1 MQRILRLACLCGALA
16 AATLQ
21 AQSTLPAGTWRI
33 PDAPAELRD
42 AVSRADLLILS
53 LQDALQRELMGA
65 LAQGGPAFALQ
76 SCHIDVVGTA
86 RRIERQRDV
95 HVGRTSDRLRNP
107 ANAPR
112 PWAAALVKANAGRST
127 RDVPGF
133 AVDLGDAVGVLR
145 PIAHQP
151 MCDSCHGATGQID
164 PAVRRAVQQRYPA
177 DSATGF
183 TTGEIR
189 GWFWVEVPKTK
200 HQPAG
205 E

>member
-16 AATLQ
+16 ASTLQ

-33 PDAPAELRD
+33 PDAPAEMRD

-76 SCHIDVVGTA
+76 SCHIDVVGTT

-151 MCDSCHGATGQID
+151 MCDSCHGVTGQ
-164 PAVRRAVQQRYPA
+164 
-177 DSATGF
+177 
-183 TTGEIR
+183 
-189 GWFWVEVPKTK
+189 
-200 HQPAG
+200 
-205 E
+205 

>member
-1 MQRILRLACLCGALA
+1 MQRILRLACLCGALS

-21 AQSTLPAGTWRI
+21 AQPTLPAGTWRI
-33 PDAPAELRD
+33 PDAPAEMRE
-42 AVSRADLLILS
+42 AVSRADLLILT
-53 LQDALQRELMGA
+53 LHDALQRELIGA

-76 SCHIDVVGTA
+76 SCHIDVVGAT
-86 RRIERQRDV
+86 RRIERQRNV
-95 HVGRTSDRLRNP
+95 HAGRTSDRLRNL

-112 PWAAALVKANAGRST
+112 PWAAALVKSNAGRFT
-127 RDVPGF
+127 RDVPGL
-133 AVDLGDAVGVLR
+133 AEDLGDAVGVLR

-164 PAVRRAVQQRYPA
+164 PAVRRAVRQRYPA

-189 GWFWVEVPKTK
+189 GWFWVEVPKTGPRR
-200 HQPAG
+200 HG

>member
-1 MQRILRLACLCGALA
+1 MPRILRLAFLYGALV

-21 AQSTLPAGTWRI
+21 AQSTLPPGTWRI
-33 PDAPAELRD
+33 PDAPVEMREAL
-42 AVSRADLLILS
+42 SRADLLILS
-53 LQDALQRELMGA
+53 LQDALQRELTGA

-76 SCHIDVVGTA
+76 SCHIDVVGTTQ
-86 RRIERQRDV
+86 RIERLRNV
-95 HVGRTSDRLRNP
+95 HAGRTSDRLRNP

-112 PWAAALVKANAGRST
+112 PWAAALVKANAGRFT

-133 AVDLGDAVGVLR
+133 AVDLGDTVGVLR
-145 PIAHQP
+145 PIAHRP
-151 MCDSCHGATGQID
+151 MCDSCHGATAQID

-189 GWFWVEVPKTK
+189 GWFWVEVPK
-200 HQPAG
+200 AG
-205 E
+205 H